1 MHVAMYR
8 NKFCGCFLLRVCCC
22 SDGIPFFHGLNENR
36 GNSWPEVS
44 CMTVVVIGCK
54 ETRRPK
60 QSAGHGNRVEGMEL

>member
-1 MHVAMYR
+1 M
-8 NKFCGCFLLRVCCC
+8 
-22 SDGIPFFHGLNENR
+22 PFFHGLNENR